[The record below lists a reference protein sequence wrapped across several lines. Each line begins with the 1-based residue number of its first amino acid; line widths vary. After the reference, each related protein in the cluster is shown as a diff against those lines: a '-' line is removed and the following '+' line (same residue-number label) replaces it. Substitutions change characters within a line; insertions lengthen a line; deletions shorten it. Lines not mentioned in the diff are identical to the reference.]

1 MSNDHDGTKNLKE
14 NRVAE
19 GDPVRSGGVLSDG
32 APLNPAPSEWDMRA
46 FEALFA
52 PVRLWTSP
60 KFYGLENIPAEG
72 PVLIVANH
80 NLLGGIDAP
89 LIMPEILRVRGRLVR
104 GLAEHVL
111 MVPGVRD
118 FLHHFGAVRGTRA
131 NCLALLERG
140 EAVVV
145 FPGGGREA
153 IRRKGE
159 KYVLKWEGRTGFA
172 RMAIQAGVPIV
183 PLAMI
188 GIDDAYDIVFDG
200 QHPVMAPL
208 RWTCRLLGINPELN
222 PPLVKGVGPTVLPRP
237 ERFYFSV
244 GAPIDPTP
252 WMEADDLDG
261 AATDLRDVVR
271 KGLEEELQ
279 FLFNERERD
288 TGRTLVGRLRNA
300 LPW

>member
-1 MSNDHDGTKNLKE
+1 MGSVE
-14 NRVAE
+14 Q
-19 GDPVRSGGVLSDG
+19 GDRILSDN
-32 APLNPAPSEWDMRA
+32 APLNPTPSEWEIRA
-46 FEALFA
+46 FEAVFA
-52 PVRLWTSP
+52 PVRAWASP
-60 KFYGLENIPAEG
+60 RFYGLENIPAEG

-89 LIMPEILRVRGRLVR
+89 LLMPEILRQRGRLVR

-111 MVPGVRD
+111 MVPGVREI
-118 FLHHFGAVRGTRA
+118 LHRFGAVRGTRN

-188 GIDDAYDIVFDG
+188 GVDDAFDIVFDG
-200 QHPVMAPL
+200 QHPVMRPL
-208 RWTCRLLGINPELN
+208 RWTCSLLGINPELN
-222 PPLVKGVGPTVLPRP
+222 PPMVKGIGPTPLPRP
-237 ERFYFSV
+237 ERFYFSA
-244 GAPIDPTP
+244 GAPIDPAP
-252 WMEADDLDG
+252 WLEADDLD
-261 AATDLRDVVR
+261 AAAIDLRDVVR

-279 FLFNERERD
+279 FL
-288 TGRTLVGRLRNA
+288 
-300 LPW
+300 

>member
-1 MSNDHDGTKNLKE
+1 MSNDQRGPEIVNGNGTE
-14 NRVAE
+14 VVVR
-19 GDPVRSGGVLSDG
+19 GDHVLSDG
-32 APLNPAPSEWDMRA
+32 APLEPTPSEWEIRA
-46 FEALFA
+46 FEAFFA
-52 PVRLWTSP
+52 PVTAWTSP
-60 KFYGLENIPAEG
+60 RFFGLDNIPAQG

-89 LIMPEILRVRGRLVR
+89 LLMPAILRERGRLVR

-111 MVPGVRD
+111 MVPVVRQI
-118 FLHHFGAVRGTRA
+118 LHRFGAVRGTRA
-131 NCLALLERG
+131 NCLTLLERG

-200 QHPVMAPL
+200 QHPVMRPL
-208 RWTCRLLGINPELN
+208 RWTCSLLGINPELN
-222 PPLVKGVGPTVLPRP
+222 PPLVKGIGPTPLPRP
-237 ERFYFSV
+237 ERFYFSA

-252 WMEADDLDG
+252 WLEAEDLD
-261 AATDLRDVVR
+261 AAAADLRDVVR
-271 KGLEEELQ
+271 KGLEEELE
-279 FLFNERERD
+279 FLFAEREKD
-288 TGRTLVGRLRNA
+288 SGRTLVGRLRGA

>member
-1 MSNDHDGTKNLKE
+1 MSNDQKNE
-14 NRVAE
+14 VE
-19 GDPVRSGGVLSDG
+19 QGDHVLSDG
-32 APLNPAPSEWDMRA
+32 APLNPAPSEWEIRA
-46 FEALFA
+46 FEAVFA
-52 PVRLWTSP
+52 PVRAWASP
-60 KFYGLENIPAEG
+60 RFYGLENIPAEG

-89 LIMPEILRVRGRLVR
+89 LLMPAILRERGRLVR

-111 MVPGVRD
+111 MVPGVREI
-118 FLHHFGAVRGTRA
+118 LHRFGAVRGTRS

-188 GIDDAYDIVFDG
+188 GIDDAFDIVFDG
-200 QHPVMAPL
+200 QHPVMSPL
-208 RWTCRLLGINPELN
+208 RWTCQLLGINPELN
-222 PPLVKGVGPTVLPRP
+222 PPLVKGIGPTPIPRP
-237 ERFYFSV
+237 ERFYYSA

-252 WMEADDLDG
+252 WIGTDDIDS
-261 AATDLRDVVR
+261 AAADLRDVVQ
-271 KGLEEELQ
+271 KSLEEELQ
-279 FLFNERERD
+279 FLFSERERD
-288 TGRTLVGRLRNA
+288 NGRGLIGRLRSA
-300 LPW
+300 LPF

>member
-1 MSNDHDGTKNLKE
+1 MSNDQKNE
-14 NRVAE
+14 IE
-19 GDPVRSGGVLSDG
+19 QGDHVLSDG
-32 APLNPAPSEWDMRA
+32 APLDPAPSEWEIRA
-46 FEALFA
+46 FEAVFA
-52 PVRLWTSP
+52 PVRAWASP
-60 KFYGLENIPAEG
+60 RFYGLENIPAEG

-89 LIMPEILRVRGRLVR
+89 LLMPAILRERGRLVR

-111 MVPGVRD
+111 MVPGVREI
-118 FLHHFGAVRGTRA
+118 LHRFGAVRGTRS

-188 GIDDAYDIVFDG
+188 GIDDAFDIVFDG
-200 QHPVMAPL
+200 QHPVMSPL
-208 RWTCRLLGINPELN
+208 RWTCQLLGINPELN
-222 PPLVKGVGPTVLPRP
+222 PPLVKGIGPTPIPRP
-237 ERFYFSV
+237 ERFYYSA
-244 GAPIDPTP
+244 GTPIDPTP
-252 WMEADDLDG
+252 WLGADDIDS
-261 AATDLRDVVR
+261 AAADLRDVVQ
-271 KGLEEELQ
+271 KSLEEELQ
-279 FLFNERERD
+279 FLFSERERD
-288 TGRTLVGRLRNA
+288 TGRGLIGRLRSA
-300 LPW
+300 LPF

>member
-1 MSNDHDGTKNLKE
+1 MSNDQKNE
-14 NRVAE
+14 VE
-19 GDPVRSGGVLSDG
+19 QGDHVLSDG
-32 APLNPAPSEWDMRA
+32 APLNPAPSEWEIRA
-46 FEALFA
+46 FEAVFA
-52 PVRLWTSP
+52 PVRAWASP
-60 KFYGLENIPAEG
+60 RFYGLENIPAEG

-89 LIMPEILRVRGRLVR
+89 LLMPAILRERGRLVR

-111 MVPGVRD
+111 MVPGVREI
-118 FLHHFGAVRGTRA
+118 LHRFGAVRGTRS

-188 GIDDAYDIVFDG
+188 GIDDAFDIVFDG
-200 QHPVMAPL
+200 QHPVMSPL
-208 RWTCRLLGINPELN
+208 RWTCQLLGINPELN
-222 PPLVKGVGPTVLPRP
+222 PPLVKGIGPTPIPRP
-237 ERFYFSV
+237 ERFYYSA

-252 WMEADDLDG
+252 WIGTDDIDS
-261 AATDLRDVVR
+261 AAADLRDVVQ
-271 KGLEEELQ
+271 KSLEEELQ
-279 FLFNERERD
+279 FLFSERERD
-288 TGRTLVGRLRNA
+288 TGRGLIGRLRSA
-300 LPW
+300 LPF

>member
-1 MSNDHDGTKNLKE
+1 MSNDQKNE
-14 NRVAE
+14 VE
-19 GDPVRSGGVLSDG
+19 QGDHVLSDG
-32 APLNPAPSEWDMRA
+32 APLNPAPSEWEIRA
-46 FEALFA
+46 FEAVFA
-52 PVRLWTSP
+52 PVRAWASP
-60 KFYGLENIPAEG
+60 RFYGLENIPAEG

-89 LIMPEILRVRGRLVR
+89 LLMPAVLRERGRLVR

-111 MVPGVRD
+111 MVPGVREI
-118 FLHHFGAVRGTRA
+118 LHRFGAVRGTRS

-188 GIDDAYDIVFDG
+188 GIDDAFDIVFDG
-200 QHPVMAPL
+200 QHPVMSPL
-208 RWTCRLLGINPELN
+208 RWTCQLLGINPELN
-222 PPLVKGVGPTVLPRP
+222 PPLVKGIGPTPIPRP
-237 ERFYFSV
+237 ERFYYSA

-252 WMEADDLDG
+252 WIGTEDIDS
-261 AATDLRDVVR
+261 AAADLRDVVQ
-271 KGLEEELQ
+271 KSLEEELQ
-279 FLFNERERD
+279 FLFSERERD
-288 TGRTLVGRLRNA
+288 TGRGLIGRLRSA
-300 LPW
+300 LPF

>member
-1 MSNDHDGTKNLKE
+1 MSNDQRGPGIVNE
-14 NRVAE
+14 NRVGSVE
-19 GDPVRSGGVLSDG
+19 QGDRILSDN
-32 APLNPAPSEWDMRA
+32 APLNPTPSEWEIRA
-46 FEALFA
+46 FEAVFA
-52 PVRLWTSP
+52 PVRAWASP
-60 KFYGLENIPAEG
+60 RFYGLENIPAEG

-89 LIMPEILRVRGRLVR
+89 LLMPEILRQRGRLVR

-111 MVPGVRD
+111 MVPGVREI
-118 FLHHFGAVRGTRA
+118 LHRFGAVRGTRN

-188 GIDDAYDIVFDG
+188 GVDDAFDIVFDG
-200 QHPVMAPL
+200 QHPVMRPL
-208 RWTCRLLGINPELN
+208 RWTCSLLGINPELN
-222 PPLVKGVGPTVLPRP
+222 PPMVKGIGPTPLPRP
-237 ERFYFSV
+237 ERFYFSA
-244 GAPIDPTP
+244 GAPIDPAP
-252 WMEADDLDG
+252 WLEADDLD
-261 AATDLRDVVR
+261 AAAIDLRDVVR

-288 TGRTLVGRLRNA
+288 SGRTLIGRLRGA
-300 LPW
+300 LPF